1 MKKIFSASITPF
13 VEDGSA
19 VDTRSLER
27 LIAFDIGH
35 GIDGFFFFGSMGEW
49 SLLSKEMRRM
59 ILETAVKAIDGKA
72 EILAG
77 VNAPGFAGIV
87 ENMEAYSI
95 YPIDA
100 YVVQFPG
107 GFANPRDPVAF
118 LHTLADISDKP
129 IYLYYLPQVNGV
141 RLSKEQFASLFSHPK
156 VIGVKNSSSD
166 QKTRKELLILKRSM
180 DFRLFEGQE
189 WTVDESLAL
198 GCDGALVGMAPLGAK
213 LFKRIASAVD
223 LRKLEEAFEL
233 QKTMIEIFDGVYGPS
248 LNTVWIGQKY
258 ALTLLGIFS
267 SFTTLVPAETRISE
281 EDKRRVEACI
291 ERYKR
296 FLM

>member
-1 MKKIFSASITPF
+1 MKKIFSANITPF

-19 VDTRSLER
+19 VDTESLER
-27 LIAFDIGH
+27 LIAFDLSH

-49 SLLSKEMRRM
+49 SLLSSQMKKT
-59 ILETAVKAIDGKA
+59 ILETAIKAVGGKA

-87 ENMEAYSI
+87 ENMEAYAD
-95 YPIDA
+95 YPLSA
-100 YVVQFPG
+100 YVVQFPAG
-107 GFANPRDPVAF
+107 WAGPKDPVAY
-118 LHTLADISDKP
+118 LHKLADISAKP
-129 IYLYYLPQVNGV
+129 LYLYYLPGVNNV
-141 RLSKEQFASLFSHPK
+141 RLSKEQFAALFTHPK
-156 VIGVKNSSSD
+156 IAGVKNSSSD
-166 QKTRKELLILKRSM
+166 QKARKELLLLKRSM
-180 DFRLFEGQE
+180 NFRLFEGQE

-213 LFKRIASAVD
+213 LFKRIAASVD
-223 LRKLEEAFEL
+223 AGNLEEAFDL
-233 QKTMIEIFDGVYGPS
+233 QKTMIEIFDGVYGTG

-267 SFTTLVPAETRISE
+267 SYTTLVPSESRICE

-296 FLM
+296 FLV